1 MSQRRN
7 DDNFRNQQ
15 QGGRSNWDQAGGQP
29 GAHRSSSD
37 QDQHSQYSGNPRSQY
52 GGEPF
57 SGREPGNPYGNPYD
71 PSHLGDQPAFGPS
84 GGERDWGPVGGQDRF
99 QERQDYRERQFGDH
113 YGAVGDPYR
122 RADAQR
128 GWTPE
133 PHRSHYGSRGF
144 GATGHGAG
152 SYSGLGAFDAGPRSD
167 NRQFDQQQ
175 FDQFGREQLGRG
187 GEFPQRT
194 SQHDPHYRQWREE
207 QLRRFDDDYHQ
218 WNQERYQSFANDFND
233 WRSNRQSQS
242 TQGQAG
248 DVSAQQDQNKG
259 GGKSHK

>member
-1 MSQRRN
+1 MSHRRN
-7 DDNFRNQQ
+7 EDSFRNQQ
-15 QGGRSNWDQAGGQP
+15 QGGRSNWDQPGGQP
-29 GAHRSSSD
+29 GANPSGRY
-37 QDQHSQYSGNPRSQY
+37 QDQHSQYSGNPGSQY

-57 SGREPGNPYGNPYD
+57 SGREPGNPYGNPY
-71 PSHLGDQPAFGPS
+71 GPS
-84 GGERDWGPVGGQDRF
+84 GRERNWGPSADQERFPQGQD
-99 QERQDYRERQFGDH
+99 YNERQFGDH
-113 YGAVGDPYR
+113 YGAAGDPYR
-122 RADAQR
+122 RADAQP

-175 FDQFGREQLGRG
+175 FDQFGREQLGRA

-194 SQHDPHYRQWREE
+194 SHHDPHYRQWREE

-233 WRSNRQSQS
+233 WRSSRQ
-242 TQGQAG
+242 TAQGQG
-248 DVSAQQDQNKG
+248 SDVSDQQAQNKG
-259 GGKSHK
+259 GSKSQK